1 MNWPV
6 TYVRKVRFSDTD
18 LQGVVFN
25 GNYLTYFDDVLT
37 DYFEAIGLGW
47 ATFTDLGFD
56 LVVAH
61 VDIDFRS
68 SARLGEQLVTGA
80 RVQRIGTTSLTFSL
94 ETREEEKGRLVVEG
108 SEVYVI
114 VDPVTFHPAP
124 VPEVLIEAVER
135 LQGPLEN

>member
-1 MNWPV
+1 MSWPI

-25 GNYLTYFDDVLT
+25 GNYFTYFDDVLT
-37 DYFEAIGLGW
+37 DYFEALGLGW
-47 ATFTDLGFD
+47 ATFTDMGFD

-68 SARLGEQLVTGA
+68 SAKLGENLVTGT
-80 RVQRIGTTSLTFSL
+80 RVQRIGTTSVTFAL
-94 ETREEEKGRLVVEG
+94 ETREEQTGRLVVEG

-114 VDPVTFHPAP
+114 VDPATFRPVP
-124 VPEVLIEAVER
+124 VPEVLIEAVQS
-135 LQGPLEN
+135 LQGPLES